1 MAGVLNAR
9 DDAVGAGIKHNL
21 LEVQSLDAEDSGLRS
36 TSEAQAE
43 PASTDQTILT
53 SETTNNTSDSGK
65 SNTLDLFTSTS
76 DLSNSNS
83 SKSTRT
89 LSASSD
95 SAMDKKTKRKESSLP
110 EAPKTRPKIVSFFKR
125 KLRRGKSTNAV
136 EEISINPQDDNNWA
150 AKNFDQPRSGSS
162 SRSSSGGTGHN
173 TESSNLMVVC
183 DMDAEY
189 DPEHR

>member
-1 MAGVLNAR
+1 MAGVLNAK

-53 SETTNNTSDSGK
+53 SESRNNSDSGK

-95 SAMDKKTKRKESSLP
+95 SAMDKKTKRKESPLP
-110 EAPKTRPKIVSFFKR
+110 EAPKTRPRIVSFFKR
-125 KLRRGKSTNAV
+125 KLRRGKSTNSV

-162 SRSSSGGTGHN
+162 SSSSSGGTGHN

-183 DMDAEY
+183 DMDTEY